1 MKLDREKLVQEL
13 CTSFTRRDSMKLKF
27 YLAKGEQ
34 NMLGQGLYK
43 LYKKRFLTLSFDTKN
58 WFKVTTNPFLI
69 NTVWMKFEPY
79 LSKRR
84 KNTWHK

>member
-1 MKLDREKLVQEL
+1 MENILWKMKLDREKLVQEL

-43 LYKKRFLTLSFDTKN
+43 LKRGF
-58 WFKVTTNPFLI
+58 
-69 NTVWMKFEPY
+69 
-79 LSKRR
+79 
-84 KNTWHK
+84 